1 MAFKGTGVTDAGT
14 TPTTATLDTENNRK
28 MSLDL
33 SKWVRDNQANKGKEF
48 TVTYYAKVNTNAEV
62 TNNNKASLEYGNN
75 PDETTTTTPS
85 EAKTN
90 TYPLGIIE
98 LVYIVLQSVVKP
110 GITGFFKID
119 LHIKCYI
126 YLS

>member
-1 MAFKGTGVTDAGT
+1 MSVLCGTIKEKSEIELPRRKVSYFSLLTDFPLITEAGVSIQTKTKERKGMYREFIDEFV
-14 TPTTATLDTENNRK
+14 
-28 MSLDL
+28 L
-33 SKWVRDNQANKGKEF
+33 SPSMREYLK
-48 TVTYYAKVNTNAEV
+48 TV
-62 TNNNKASLEYGNN
+62 
-75 PDETTTTTPS
+75 
-85 EAKTN
+85 
-90 TYPLGIIE
+90 GIIE